1 MPEENLGFL
10 EEENLGKNYDS
21 RLMKRLLKYAKPYR
35 LFFAI
40 SMILLFATTL
50 TDLSGPLIMKKV
62 IDDYLYGYTKPLI
75 ATSAAPNEKSIDGK
89 KFAQTDGDLK
99 NTNSDSIYSMIYEG
113 KKAYLVKGY
122 LKNNANLSGSIISDP
137 SGKGLS
143 YKTKDGS
150 FPARSLS
157 KDEIK
162 LLRSKD
168 ISSVK
173 LFAFLFIGVIVIGF
187 LLNFLQISLLSYTS
201 QTIIFNMR
209 MEIFNHIQ
217 RLPLSFFDKNPV
229 GRLVTRVISDT
240 ENLNEMYTNVL
251 VNLIKDISILVGIS
265 IIMLSLNFKLA
276 LIVLAVLPIVSVAAG
291 IFRIKIRAIYRS
303 VRVALARINAAMYE
317 NISGMRIIQV
327 FGRQKENFK
336 KFEDINT
343 TYYKAGMKEVVAFGL
358 FRPLNDLVSALCLS
372 VLLWFAGGDVISGSL
387 QFGVM
392 FAFVNYITMFF
403 QPINDLS
410 EKYNILQSSMAS
422 SERIFLILDTPAE
435 ENAGYDLPKSSKIKG
450 DIEFKN
456 VWFAYNNEEWVLRDV
471 SFKVPKGKTVAIVG
485 ATGAGKTSIINLIN
499 RLYEIQKGEIT
510 IDGINV
516 KSIGKNSLRQMMSV
530 VLQDVFL
537 FGGTIKDNIKLNNK
551 SITDEIVISASKN
564 VNAHKFI
571 EKFDNRYDEEVRERG
586 ATLSAGQ
593 RQLLA
598 FARALAYNPSILM
611 LDEATANIDTE
622 TEALIQDALEKIT
635 KNRTT
640 IVIAHRLS
648 TIQHAD
654 MIIVLHKGKIRE
666 TGTHQELLAKKGMY
680 FNLYN
685 LQYKNDNTI

>member
-1 MPEENLGFL
+1 MSEENTNLF

-40 SMILLFATTL
+40 SIILLFATTI

-62 IDDYLYGYTKPLI
+62 IDGYLYGYTKPLT
-75 ATSAAPNEKSIDGK
+75 ATMAGPNEKSIDGK
-89 KFAQTDGDLK
+89 KFTQVDDVK
-99 NTNSDSIYSMIYEG
+99 NINSDNIYSIVYRG
-113 KKAYLVKGY
+113 KNAYLVTGY
-122 LKNNANLSGSIISDP
+122 VQSGTNTEVSIIKNPSD
-137 SGKGLS
+137 GTLIL
-143 YKTKDGS
+143 KTKDGS
-150 FPARSLS
+150 FPARSLT

-162 LLRSKD
+162 ILRAQD

-173 LFAFLFIGVIVIGF
+173 FFGLLFIGIIVLGF
-187 LLNFLQISLLSYTS
+187 VLNFLQISLLSYTS

-209 MEIFNHIQ
+209 MEIFSHIQ
-217 RLPLSFFDKNPV
+217 KLPLQFFDKNPV
-229 GRLVTRVISDT
+229 GRLVTRVINDT

-251 VNLIKDISILVGIS
+251 VNLVKDISILVGIS
-265 IIMLSLNFKLA
+265 IIMLSLNYKLA
-276 LIVLAVLPIVSVAAG
+276 LIVLGVLPVVAIAAG
-291 IFRIKIRAIYRS
+291 IFRIKIRSIYRS
-303 VRVALARINAAMYE
+303 VRVLLAKINTSMYE

-327 FGRQKENFK
+327 FGREKENYK
-336 KFEDINT
+336 KFEEINT
-343 TYYKAGMKEVVAFGL
+343 SYYKAGMKEIVAFGL
-358 FRPLNDLVSALCLS
+358 FRPLNDLISALCLS
-372 VLLWFAGGDVISGSL
+372 VLLWFAGGDVISGTL

-422 SERIFLILDTPAE
+422 SERIFLILDTSAE
-435 ENAGYDLPKSSKIKG
+435 EDDGNDLPDIKNIKG

-499 RLYEIQKGEIT
+499 RLYEIQKGEIS

-516 KSIGKNSLRQMMSV
+516 KSISKKSLRKLMSV

-537 FGGTIKDNIKLNNK
+537 FGGTIKDNIKLNNDI
-551 SITDEIVISASKN
+551 SDEAVIRASQN

-571 EKFDNRYDEEVRERG
+571 EKFDNMYDEEVKERG

-598 FARALAYNPSILM
+598 FARALAYNPSILI

-622 TEALIQDALEKIT
+622 TEQLIQDALKKIT

-654 MIIVLHKGKIRE
+654 MIVVLHKGKIRE
-666 TGTHQELLAKKGMY
+666 TGTHQELLSKKGMY

-685 LQYKNDNTI
+685 LQYKNGNE

>member
-1 MPEENLGFL
+1 MSEENNSLF

-40 SMILLFATTL
+40 SIILLFATTI

-62 IDDYLYGYTKPLI
+62 IDDYLYGYTKPLT
-75 ATSAAPNEKSIDGK
+75 ATMAAPNEKSIDGK
-89 KFAQTDGDLK
+89 KFTQVDGVK
-99 NTNSDSIYSMIYEG
+99 NINPDDIYSIVYRG
-113 KKAYLVKGY
+113 KDAYLVTGY
-122 LKNNANLSGSIISDP
+122 VQSGTNTAVSITNDP
-137 SGKGLS
+137 TDGTLIL
-143 YKTKDGS
+143 KTKDGS
-150 FPARSLS
+150 FHAKSLT

-162 LLRSKD
+162 ILRAQD

-173 LFAFLFIGVIVIGF
+173 FFGLLFMGIIVLGF
-187 LLNFLQISLLSYTS
+187 VLNFFQISLLSYTS

-209 MEIFNHIQ
+209 MEIFSHIQ
-217 RLPLSFFDKNPV
+217 KLPLQFFDKNPV
-229 GRLVTRVISDT
+229 GRLVTRVINDT

-251 VNLIKDISILVGIS
+251 VNLVKDICILTGIS
-265 IIMLSLNFKLA
+265 IIMLSLNYKLA
-276 LIVLAVLPIVSVAAG
+276 LIVLAVLPVVAIAAG
-291 IFRIKIRAIYRS
+291 IFRIKIRKIYRS
-303 VRVALARINAAMYE
+303 VRVLLAKINTSMYE

-327 FGRQKENFK
+327 FGREKENYK
-336 KFEDINT
+336 KFEEINT
-343 TYYKAGMKEVVAFGL
+343 SYYKAGMKEIVAFGL
-358 FRPLNDLVSALCLS
+358 FRPLNDLISALCLS
-372 VLLWFAGGDVISGSL
+372 VLLWFAGGDVISGTL

-435 ENAGYDLPKSSKIKG
+435 EDEGDDLPDIKNIEG

-499 RLYEIQKGEIT
+499 RLYEIQKGEIS

-516 KSIGKNSLRQMMSV
+516 KSISKKSLRKLMSV

-537 FGGTIKDNIKLNNK
+537 FGGTIKDNIKLNNDI
-551 SITDEIVISASKN
+551 SDEAVIRASQN

-571 EKFDNRYDEEVRERG
+571 EKFDNKYDEVVRERG

-598 FARALAYNPSILM
+598 FARALAYNPTILI

-622 TEALIQDALEKIT
+622 TEQLIQDALKKIT
-635 KNRTT
+635 ENRTT

-654 MIIVLHKGKIRE
+654 MIVVLHKGKIRE
-666 TGTHQELLAKKGMY
+666 TGTHQELLSKKGMY

-685 LQYKNDNTI
+685 LQYKNGNE

>member
-1 MPEENLGFL
+1 MPEENLDFS

-40 SMILLFATTL
+40 SIILLFATTL

-62 IDDYLYGYTKPLI
+62 IDDYLYGYTKPLV
-75 ATSAAPNEKSIDGK
+75 ATTAAPNEKSIDGK
-89 KFAQTDGDLK
+89 KFTQVDDILDVA
-99 NTNSDSIYSMIYEG
+99 NPDSIYSMIYEG
-113 KKAYLVKGY
+113 KKAYLINGY
-122 LKNNANLSGSIISDP
+122 TQNGANLPGSIVNDP
-137 SGKGLS
+137 AGNGLFF
-143 YKTKDGS
+143 KTKDQS
-150 FPARSLS
+150 YTARDLS

-173 LFAFLFIGVIVIGF
+173 LFGFLFIGIIVLGF

-217 RLPLSFFDKNPV
+217 RLSLSFFDKNPV

-240 ENLNEMYTNVL
+240 ENLNDMYTNVL
-251 VNLIKDISILVGIS
+251 VNLIKDISLLAGIS

-276 LIVLAVLPIVSVAAG
+276 LIVLAVLPVVALAAG
-291 IFRIKIRAIYRS
+291 IFRIKIRAIYRT
-303 VRVALARINAAMYE
+303 VRVAIARINAAMYE

-327 FGRQKENFK
+327 FGRQEENFK
-336 KFEDINT
+336 KFEGINT

-358 FRPLNDLVSALCLS
+358 FRPLNDMVAALCLS

-422 SERIFLILDTPAE
+422 SERIFLILDTHVE
-435 ENAGYDLPKSSKIKG
+435 EDDGANLPDIGKIKG

-471 SFKVPKGKTVAIVG
+471 SFQVPKGKTVAIVG

-499 RLYEIQKGEIT
+499 RLYEIQKGEIN

-516 KSIGKNSLRQMMSV
+516 KSISKKSLRQLMAV

-537 FGGTIKDNIKLNNK
+537 FGGTIKDNIRLNNK
-551 SITDEIVISASKN
+551 DITDEKVMLASKN
-564 VNAHKFI
+564 VNADKFI
-571 EKFDNRYDEEVRERG
+571 ERFDNRYDEEVRERG
-586 ATLSAGQ
+586 STLSAGQ

-598 FARALAYNPSILM
+598 FARALAYNPSILI

-666 TGTHQELLAKKGMY
+666 TGTHQELLSKKGMY

-685 LQYKNDNTI
+685 LQYIDKQL

>member
-1 MPEENLGFL
+1 MSEENTSFH

-21 RLMKRLLKYAKPYR
+21 RLMKRLLKYTKPYR

-40 SMILLFATTL
+40 SIILLFATTI

-62 IDDYLYGYTKPLI
+62 IDGYLYGYTKPLT
-75 ATSAAPNEKSIDGK
+75 ATMAAPNEKSIDDK
-89 KFAQTDGDLK
+89 KFTQVDDVK
-99 NTNSDSIYSMIYEG
+99 NINPDNIYSIVYQG
-113 KKAYLVKGY
+113 KKAYLVTGY
-122 LKNNANLSGSIISDP
+122 LQSGTNSEVSITENPSD
-137 SGKGLS
+137 GTLVL
-143 YKTKDGS
+143 KTKDGN
-150 FPARSLS
+150 FPAKNLT

-162 LLRSKD
+162 ILRAED

-173 LFAFLFIGVIVIGF
+173 FFGFLFIGIIVLGF
-187 LLNFLQISLLSYTS
+187 VLNFLQISLLSYTS

-209 MEIFNHIQ
+209 MEIFSHIQ
-217 RLPLSFFDKNPV
+217 KLPLQFFDKNPV
-229 GRLVTRVISDT
+229 GRLVTRVINDT

-251 VNLIKDISILVGIS
+251 VNLVKDISILVGIS
-265 IIMLSLNFKLA
+265 IIMLSLNYKLA
-276 LIVLAVLPIVSVAAG
+276 LIVLGVLPVVAIAAG
-291 IFRIKIRAIYRS
+291 VFRIKIRSIYRS
-303 VRVALARINAAMYE
+303 VRVLLAKINTSMYE
-317 NISGMRIIQV
+317 NISGMRIIQI
-327 FGRQKENFK
+327 FGRERENCK
-336 KFEDINT
+336 KFEEINT
-343 TYYKAGMKEVVAFGL
+343 SYYKAGMKEVIAYGL
-358 FRPLNDLVSALCLS
+358 FRPLNDLIAALCLS
-372 VLLWFAGGDVISGSL
+372 VLLWFAGGDVISGTL

-422 SERIFLILDTPAE
+422 SERIFLVLDTPTE
-435 ENAGYDLPKSSKIKG
+435 EDDGNDLPDIKNIKG

-499 RLYEIQKGEIT
+499 RLYAIQKGEIS

-516 KSIGKNSLRQMMSV
+516 KSISKKSLRKLMSV

-537 FGGTIKDNIKLNNK
+537 FGGTIKDNIKLNND
-551 SITDEIVISASKN
+551 ITDETVISASQN

-598 FARALAYNPSILM
+598 FARALAYNPSILI

-622 TEALIQDALEKIT
+622 TEQLIQDALKKIT

-654 MIIVLHKGKIRE
+654 MIVVLHKGKIRE
-666 TGTHQELLAKKGMY
+666 TGTHQELLSKKGMY

-685 LQYKNDNTI
+685 LQYKNSNE

>member
-1 MPEENLGFL
+1 MSEENLGFN
-10 EEENLGKNYDS
+10 EEEDLGKNYDS

-40 SMILLFATTL
+40 SIILLFATTL

-62 IDDYLYGYTKPLI
+62 IDDYLYGYTKPLV
-75 ATSAAPNEKSIDGK
+75 ATAAAPNEKSIDGK
-89 KFAQTDGDLK
+89 KFTQVDGIL
-99 NTNSDSIYSMIYEG
+99 NVANPDSIYSMIYVG
-113 KKAYLVKGY
+113 KKAYLVKGH
-122 LKNNANLSGSIISDP
+122 LQNIPNSAGLIVNDQAGS
-137 SGKGLS
+137 LV

-150 FPARSLS
+150 FPAKSLT

-162 LLRSKD
+162 ILRSKD

-173 LFAFLFIGVIVIGF
+173 LLGFMFIGIIVLGF

-217 RLPLSFFDKNPV
+217 KLPLSFFDKNPV

-240 ENLNEMYTNVL
+240 ENLNDMYTNVL
-251 VNLIKDISILVGIS
+251 VNLIKDISILAGIS

-276 LIVLAVLPIVSVAAG
+276 LIVLAVLPIVAVAAG

-303 VRVALARINAAMYE
+303 VRVALAKINAAMYE

-327 FGRQKENFK
+327 FGREKENFK
-336 KFEDINT
+336 KFEEINT
-343 TYYKAGMKEVVAFGL
+343 SYYKAGMKEVVAFGL
-358 FRPLNDLVSALCLS
+358 FRPLNDLVAALCLS

-422 SERIFLILDTPAE
+422 SERIFLILDTLAE
-435 ENAGYDLPKSSKIKG
+435 EDTGNDLPKTSSIKG

-471 SFKVPKGKTVAIVG
+471 SFQVPKGKTVAIVG

-499 RLYEIQKGEIT
+499 RLYEIQKGEIN

-516 KSIGKNSLRQMMSV
+516 KSISKKSLRQLMSV

-551 SITDEIVISASKN
+551 NITDENVIGASQN
-564 VNAHKFI
+564 VNADKFI
-571 EKFDNRYDEEVRERG
+571 MNFDNGYDEEVRERG

-598 FARALAYNPSILM
+598 FARALAYNPSILI

-622 TEALIQDALEKIT
+622 TELLIQDALEKIT

-666 TGTHQELLAKKGMY
+666 TGSHQELLAKKGMY

-685 LQYKNDNTI
+685 LQYKNVNNV